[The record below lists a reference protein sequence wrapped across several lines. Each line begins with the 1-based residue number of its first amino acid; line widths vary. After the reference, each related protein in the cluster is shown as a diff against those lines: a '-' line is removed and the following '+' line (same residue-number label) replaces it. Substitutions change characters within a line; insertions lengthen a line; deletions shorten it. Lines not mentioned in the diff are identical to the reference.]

1 MSDPNINQ
9 DIQTQNVSKRQ
20 ITRKKRKLRK
30 KSHRKVNQA
39 KATYKKWTYEI
50 NTNKRL
56 NRKTK
61 NNLFQVHRL
70 SQKIEKNNLKLFKLN
85 SSLNSETE
93 KPENSTTTTNAN
105 QGNTTEVILEIKTLS
120 KANQVLE
127 NAINKIK
134 LTTLSH
140 QTKLIINTRQSV
152 PRNIIRLKHLTQ
164 TYHSIVKLF
173 KTRAKLIKL
182 NTANLLSQFRT
193 SEINNKLAHISHIFK
208 EHNSHPE
215 TNKIHNFTDIKLNDD
230 FINLLNKGTNFIPT
244 ALKFN
249 VNNFNTTIFNEVK
262 HALDKV
268 IHSTN
273 STHTHINKIKHYKKH
288 TQICKNK
295 PYPTKNPIQ
304 QLNLK

>member
-56 NRKTK
+56 NRKIK

-70 SQKIEKNNLKLFKLN
+70 SQKIEKNNLKLFKLKT
-85 SSLNSETE
+85 SLNSETE
-93 KPENSTTTTNAN
+93 KPANSTTTTNSY
-105 QGNTTEVILEIKTLS
+105 QEDTTEELLEIKILS
-120 KANQVLE
+120 KTNQVLE
-127 NAINKIK
+127 NVINKIK

-140 QTKLIINTRQSV
+140 QTKLITSTRQSV
-152 PRNIIRLKHLTQ
+152 PRNIIRQKHLTH
-164 TYHSIVKLF
+164 TYHNIVKLF

-193 SEINNKLAHISHIFK
+193 SEIDNKLKHISYIFQ

-230 FINLLNKGTNFIPT
+230 FINLLNKVLI
-244 ALKFN
+244 
-249 VNNFNTTIFNEVK
+249 
-262 HALDKV
+262 
-268 IHSTN
+268 S
-273 STHTHINKIKHYKKH
+273 
-288 TQICKNK
+288 
-295 PYPTKNPIQ
+295 YPQ
-304 QLNLK
+304 HLSLM